1 MQKFKTLFIF
11 GLISLGF
18 IPLISGQNLDTPVI
32 DSITV
37 KYINNSGWAHL
48 NWQLNP
54 DQNIYYRV
62 YRERIAGNGWD
73 SIPPDIFYPNSN
85 YLDTTSDPCSNNVRY
100 LVEARNP
107 SGLQS
112 GWNYNFV
119 KPPFLKSVHYQPCN
133 TRVSLEWSESFPD
146 ITRKVVKYQ
155 IIAWVNN
162 STEFTVLADDIPPG
176 TSNYSD
182 LPVQPN
188 LPYSFA
194 IRAFDDHEPSAYSST
209 SCIHSLTANPAPV
222 ILPESL
228 TIISAGTGKT
238 GNIIVN
244 KNIISWKMDTV
255 PDPPVKEFRVWRSTD
270 GVNYENIA
278 TVEGSVFSFSDIESD
293 PTKTSYYYKVE
304 AIDQCDF
311 SLIQSDACKT
321 IHLDGKADYNECR
334 LDWTKFIGPVTP
346 VDYYIYMILDGDF
359 SNPIFQTPAIK
370 DTFSIV
376 GISGFQNIR
385 EFGFY
390 IQTRTTTGN
399 PSDISR
405 SNYITL
411 SPETNLILPS
421 AFDPGSS
428 LEENRI
434 FKPRYR
440 FRPEN
445 TNYYMGVF
453 NKWGEQIFESKE
465 VEKGWDGNLPD
476 GSAAPSD
483 VYAYIVRY
491 QSKIGLIKELKGTV
505 TLVR

>member
-1 MQKFKTLFIF
+1 MQIFKTTLLVL
-11 GLISLGF
+11 LIYPGWYMHLAAQQ
-18 IPLISGQNLDTPVI
+18 QNLPSPVI

-37 KYINNSGWAHL
+37 INGKVHIF
-48 NWQLNP
+48 WQPLEDP
-54 DQNIYYRV
+54 
-62 YRERIAGNGWD
+62 A
-73 SIPPDIFYPNSN
+73 IFYPIYRWNGGWPTI
-85 YLDTTSDPCSNNVRY
+85 DTVFTDPYQYTDNTGYDPASQDSLY
-100 LVEARNP
+100 AVEARNDV
-107 SGLQS
+107 
-112 GWNYNFV
+112 NFSVWTENMV
-119 KPPFLKSVHYQPCN
+119 KPPFLKPIQIQPCN
-133 TRVSLEWSESFPD
+133 TRVTLEWTPYKPD
-146 ITRKVVKYQ
+146 FRRNVVKYQ
-155 IIAWVNN
+155 IIARIN
-162 STEFTVLADDIPPG
+162 SEEFVVLVDDISPG
-176 TSNYSD
+176 DSAYTD
-182 LPVQPN
+182 LPVQPG

-194 IRAFDDHEPSAYSST
+194 IRAFDSHEPSPYSST
-209 SCIHSLTANPAPV
+209 SCIQSLPTNIPQV
-222 ILPESL
+222 TLPDNL
-228 TIISAGTGKT
+228 TIIRAGTSKT
-238 GNIIVN
+238 ESSFDNRN
-244 KNIISWKMDTV
+244 TISWEIDPA
-255 PDPPVKEFRVWRSTD
+255 PDPPVKEFIVWRSID

-346 VDYYIYMILDGDF
+346 VDYFIYMILDGDF
-359 SNPIFQTPAIK
+359 SNPIFQPPAIK